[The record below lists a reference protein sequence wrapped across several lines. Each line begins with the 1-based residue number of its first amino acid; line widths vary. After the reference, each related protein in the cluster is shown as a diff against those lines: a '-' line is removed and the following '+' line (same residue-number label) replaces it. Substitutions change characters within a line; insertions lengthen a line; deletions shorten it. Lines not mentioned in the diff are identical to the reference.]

1 MATNIGPKIGVEGE
15 AEYRKSINQII
26 QQAKTLDAQM
36 RATVSSFNST
46 TSAEE
51 KAAAKSKILSE
62 QITTQKERIRT
73 LTDMMQKS
81 AAKYGE
87 NDARTLKWREAV
99 LNATTALNG
108 MEQKLADVNSGLD
121 ETSDDFTKAG
131 KGAASFGDVLKA
143 NVLSDVIMSGLRKMG
158 GYIKEAGTAFI
169 QLTKDAVNSYSDY
182 EQLVGGVETL
192 FGDSAKIVENYANN
206 AFKTAGLSANEY
218 METVTSF
225 SASLIQGLGGDTE
238 QAAKLANLAI
248 TDMSDNANKM
258 GTDIS
263 SIQNAYQGFA
273 KQNYTMLDNLK
284 LGYGGTAA
292 EMARLINDSG
302 VLGDQIDVTAKTVN
316 EVSFDKMIEAIHVVQ
331 TELGITGTTS
341 KEASTTIQGSA
352 NAMKS
357 AWQNMLTGF
366 ADEKSNLS
374 QLTKNLT
381 DSIVTFADNLIPRI
395 MEILPRLTEG
405 FTQLINALVPYVE
418 PTLQTILPALT
429 DGIEALVNGIVAALP
444 VLLGALSDAMPMI
457 IDTVLTILPELMS
470 AGVDFITALIEGI
483 ADAAPQLLD
492 AIVRTAIAM
501 VSKLI
506 EKIPDMQNA
515 AERLMSG
522 LLQGLLGQIPNII
535 GGAVQIALAIQ
546 QKFRELP
553 QAAIGWGR
561 DLIQGFINGILDMW
575 NNLKNTVANVANT
588 ISSFLHFS
596 RPDVGPLRNYEKWM
610 PDMMTG
616 LARGIDANAY
626 RVEDALMAATSGMR
640 MQIEGTTGAGATQTT
655 NYGGVSIVVNGA
667 PGQDVNELAEEIMYK
682 IENAY
687 SKKASVFA

>member
-108 MEQKLADVNSGLD
+108 MEQELADVNSGLD

-158 GYIKEAGTAFI
+158 GYIKEAGTSFI

-470 AGVDFITALIEGI
+470 AGVDFITALVEGI

-515 AERLMSG
+515 AVRLMSG

-535 GGAVQIALAIQ
+535 GGVVQIALAIQ

-655 NYGGVSIVVNGA
+655 NYGGVNIVVNGA
-667 PGQDVNELAEEIMYK
+667 PGQDVNELAEAIMYK

-687 SKKASVFA
+687 SRKASVFA

>member
-1 MATNIGPKIGVEGE
+1 MASNIGPKIGVEGE

-51 KAAAKSKILSE
+51 KAAAKSKILTE

-108 MEQKLADVNSGLD
+108 MEQELADVNSGLD
-121 ETSDDFTKAG
+121 ETSDNFTKAG

-143 NVLSDVIMSGLRKMG
+143 NVLSDAIMSGLRKMG
-158 GYIKEAGTAFI
+158 GYIKEAGAAFV
-169 QLTKDAVNSYSDY
+169 QLAKDAVNSYSDY

-206 AFKTAGLSANEY
+206 AFKTAGLAANEY

-225 SASLIQGLGGDTE
+225 SASLLQGLGGDTE

-331 TELGITGTTS
+331 SELGITGTTA

-366 ADEKSNLS
+366 ANEKSNLS
-374 QLTKNLT
+374 RLTKNLT

-444 VLLGALSDAMPMI
+444 VLLGTLSDAMPMI

-470 AGVDFITALIEGI
+470 AGVDFITALVEGI

-492 AIVRTAIAM
+492 AIVHTAIAM

-515 AERLMSG
+515 AVRLMSG

-535 GGAVQIALAIQ
+535 GGVVQIALAIQ

-655 NYGGVSIVVNGA
+655 NYGGVNIVVNGA
-667 PGQDVNELAEEIMYK
+667 PGQDVNELAEAIMYK

-687 SKKASVFA
+687 SRKASVFA

>member
-1 MATNIGPKIGVEGE
+1 
-15 AEYRKSINQII
+15 
-26 QQAKTLDAQM
+26 
-36 RATVSSFNST
+36 
-46 TSAEE
+46 
-51 KAAAKSKILSE
+51 
-62 QITTQKERIRT
+62 
-73 LTDMMQKS
+73 
-81 AAKYGE
+81 
-87 NDARTLKWREAV
+87 
-99 LNATTALNG
+99 
-108 MEQKLADVNSGLD
+108 
-121 ETSDDFTKAG
+121 
-131 KGAASFGDVLKA
+131 
-143 NVLSDVIMSGLRKMG
+143 
-158 GYIKEAGTAFI
+158 
-169 QLTKDAVNSYSDY
+169 
-182 EQLVGGVETL
+182 
-192 FGDSAKIVENYANN
+192 
-206 AFKTAGLSANEY
+206 

-225 SASLIQGLGGDTE
+225 SASLLQGLGGDTE

-470 AGVDFITALIEGI
+470 AGVDFITALVEGI

-515 AERLMSG
+515 AVRLMSG

-535 GGAVQIALAIQ
+535 DGVVQIALAIQ
-546 QKFRELP
+546 QKFRQLP

-588 ISSFLHFS
+588 ISRFLHFS

-640 MQIEGTTGAGATQTT
+640 MQFEGTAGAGAAQTT
-655 NYGGVSIVVNGA
+655 NYGGVNIVVNGA
-667 PGQDVNELAEEIMYK
+667 PGQDVNELAKAIMYK

-687 SKKASVFA
+687 SRKASVFA